1 MSVEGFNYDNI
12 FIRLLNRLGD
22 AVILSVAFVIF
33 SIPIFTIGASI
44 TAVYYTAMRGLKY
57 EDGYV
62 WKNFVKSFKQNF
74 KQSTLIWLICVGVLA
89 VLGVDVWFWIFQWKE
104 LGVKIAQ
111 PMIAVSV
118 IMLSLAVMITIYVF
132 PLQAKF
138 DNKIKIQ
145 FRNAFLLSIK
155 YFPTTLMIVAI
166 LLVVAWM
173 FYYQPLLAVFGFL
186 IAGFGILGYVCGY
199 FMLNCFKP
207 YLPEDKPIADDE
219 FSVEDEAEEEEQEE
233 EASET
238 EEDEKPEEKTQETDV
253 EKTQEDSSE
262 EDEESEEESE

>member
-74 KQSTLIWLICVGVLA
+74 KQSTLIWLICVGVLTI
-89 VLGVDVWFWIFQWKE
+89 LGVDVWFWIFQWKE
-104 LGVKIAQ
+104 MGVKFAR

-155 YFPTTLMIVAI
+155 YFPTTLLIVGI

-186 IAGFGILGYVCGY
+186 IAGFGILGYVCAY

-207 YLPEDKPIADDE
+207 YLPEDKAVYDDE
-219 FSVEDEAEEEEQEE
+219 FTIEDEIVDEGIQEDSEE
-233 EASET
+233 ET
-238 EEDEKPEEKTQETDV
+238 EEESIEESENEEPEEKTEN
-253 EKTQEDSSE
+253 
-262 EDEESEEESE
+262 